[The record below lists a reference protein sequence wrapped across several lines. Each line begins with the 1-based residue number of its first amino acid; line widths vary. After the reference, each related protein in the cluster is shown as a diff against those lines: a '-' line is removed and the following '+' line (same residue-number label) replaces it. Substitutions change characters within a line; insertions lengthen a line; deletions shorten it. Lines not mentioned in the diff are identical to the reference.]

1 MPGPVAMAVPKL
13 LLWVLQSIFSNML
26 MVCDELDETT
36 CDHMQQHSEMLT
48 EEMALMLQEL
58 EQKIQEQRSKE
69 QDRVTWRALLF
80 AALWTWQFWVMA
92 DFVLLIIGLCWW
104 LRKRGH
110 KVGSSSKEEEDSE
123 EKDAFEV
130 TDLDM
135 YVTMRNKWSVDK
147 L

>member
-1 MPGPVAMAVPKL
+1 MAVPKL

-26 MVCDELDETT
+26 MVYDELDETT
-36 CDHMQQHSEMLT
+36 CDRMQQHSEMLT

-80 AALWTWQFWVMA
+80 AALWTWQFWVIA

-110 KVGSSSKEEEDSE
+110 KVGNSSKEEEDSE